1 VPSGPHILGVLH
13 LAEMS
18 GPARSLRP
26 WLERAAEGGR
36 LEIAVPA
43 DGAAAGLYR
52 RHADVTT
59 VDYAAL
65 TLPRSPREA
74 LAFATRARR
83 QTAAL
88 RAAIRDTRPDLVV
101 VATSTLPWALAA
113 ARLER
118 VPAIAYVGE
127 IVPRGPGAA
136 RALGGRAVVELTR
149 RLAHRVVCCS
159 QAAAAAFGGA
169 RNVQVIAPGIDPP
182 RDGDGAA
189 FRARTGLGG
198 ARPLFVAVGNISRH
212 RGQDVLL
219 EALAIVRRELPDAG
233 CALVG
238 APHPRAQDVAYDA
251 ELRALAARLG
261 IEHAVAFAGYV
272 DPVADAYAAADA
284 VVNTI
289 RGAEGLGRAALE
301 ALAAGLPVV
310 ASRVPG
316 VAEALREGRD
326 ALLVEPGDPPAL
338 AAALVRIARDRELAE
353 RLVRSGGEHV
363 RDTYA
368 IARGA
373 EEFAAVAAAVLAE

>member
-1 VPSGPHILGVLH
+1 MPSGPHILGVLH

-26 WLERAAEGGR
+26 WLERASEGGR

-43 DGAAAGLYR
+43 AGAAADLYR
-52 RHADVTT
+52 PLAEVTAL
-59 VDYAAL
+59 DYAAL
-65 TLPRSPREA
+65 TLPRSPRDA
-74 LAFATRARR
+74 VAFAAGGRR

-88 RAAIRDTRPDLVV
+88 RAAIRRSRPDLVV

-127 IVPRGPGAA
+127 IVPTGPGAA
-136 RALGGRAVVELTR
+136 RALGGRAVIGLTR
-149 RLAHRVVCCS
+149 RLARRVVCCS
-159 QAAAAAFGGA
+159 RAAAAAFGGA
-169 RNVQVIAPGIDPP
+169 PNVRAIAPGIDPP
-182 RDGDGAA
+182 RGGDGAA
-189 FRARTGLGG
+189 FRARTGL
-198 ARPLFVAVGNISRH
+198 AAADPLFVAVGNISRQ

-219 EALAIVRRELPDAG
+219 EALAIARRELPDAG

-238 APHPRAQDVAYDA
+238 APHPRAQDVAFDA
-251 ELRALAARLG
+251 DLRALAARLG

-284 VVNTI
+284 VVNPI

-301 ALAAGLPVV
+301 ALAVGRPVV

-316 VAEALREGRD
+316 VSEALRDGRD
-326 ALLVEPGDPPAL
+326 ALLVEPGDPGAL
-338 AAALVRIARDRELAE
+338 AAALVRIVRDRELAK